1 MSDKIRKHKN
11 QLADQSE
18 YDSFKNSIPE
28 DEIWTYQIEGLQP
41 PHIGKEFKNAAL
53 KKTVVIIV
61 LLVAI
66 SLSIYLSV
74 RAVHSDTFSFSDLGD
89 GSYELIKFS
98 NPGNITELTVDYVN
112 GDTEKPITVLHEYA
126 FNCDEKIT
134 EIRLGKDIREIDGK
148 TFYTCN
154 SLKAIYVDKDN
165 AYYCDLDGVLYNKD
179 CTQLICYPIDHDLYL
194 REKSGYEKQYWPEDA
209 EYDQAYIDRINTY
222 VVPDTVTVI
231 GKLAFNYSELFYV
244 YLPEGLETLETMAF
258 FRNWHLCGIYSYSGR
273 EISENGIPCGIVQL
287 SLPDSLQFIG
297 SDCFNSAIEMD
308 YMYIPKNVSYIG
320 HHAFWGAARKEN
332 GNLIGLYE
340 IHAALDKEVFQG
352 SVYTGDQWTGQYDN
366 GAFPKNVPVLYGESR
381 RSLP

>member
-165 AYYCDLDGVLYNKD
+165 AYYCDLDGVL
-179 CTQLICYPIDHDLYL
+179 TLQ
-194 REKSGYEKQYWPEDA
+194 
-209 EYDQAYIDRINTY
+209 
-222 VVPDTVTVI
+222 
-231 GKLAFNYSELFYV
+231 
-244 YLPEGLETLETMAF
+244 PEGAETIAAG
-258 FRNWHLCGIYSYSGR
+258 HL
-273 EISENGIPCGIVQL
+273 
-287 SLPDSLQFIG
+287 
-297 SDCFNSAIEMD
+297 
-308 YMYIPKNVSYIG
+308 
-320 HHAFWGAARKEN
+320 
-332 GNLIGLYE
+332 
-340 IHAALDKEVFQG
+340 AL
-352 SVYTGDQWTGQYDN
+352 
-366 GAFPKNVPVLYGESR
+366 
-381 RSLP
+381 